1 MELLSDVKFYLNSVS
16 SDTVG
21 LYVDTLP
28 VPDMAQ
34 MRYSQWTVG
43 ADEDRAQP
51 DWTFEDIE
59 YSITAYQ
66 FKPESLSNT
75 DIHKFLQN
83 PQTLQLSILEGV
95 YFKIR
100 SISVRT
106 TSEYDNMRIR
116 YDINLTLAPFRYATV
131 NDEITLSSG
140 DVVEVGGNRYAKPIF
155 KVTVGASYLLTQSIT
170 LSVNGQQIQVNLADN
185 AETVIDSDREVIYS
199 GNNLLYN
206 NAVGKFPLLSPGQN
220 LISWTATLGVTT
232 VKMIK
237 NERWY

>member
-1 MELLSDVKFYLNSVS
+1 MELLSDAKFYLNSVS

-28 VPDMAQ
+28 VPEMAK

-43 ADEDRAQP
+43 ADEDRSQP
-51 DWTFEDIE
+51 DWTFEDVE

-106 TSEYDNMRIR
+106 TSEYENQRIR
-116 YDINLTLAPFRYATV
+116 YDINMTLAPFRYATV
-131 NDEITLSSG
+131 NDEITLTSG
-140 DVVEVGGNRYAKPIF
+140 QAVEVSGNRYCKPIF
-155 KVTVGASYLLTQSIT
+155 KIAVPNEYLAPQSIE
-170 LSVNGQQIQVNLADN
+170 LSVNFQTI
-185 AETVIDSDREVIYS
+185 TVALPNPATTIIDSEREIIYT
-199 GNNLLYN
+199 GNMLLYN

-220 LISWTATLGVTT
+220 LISWTATAGVSS
-232 VKMIK
+232 VKLIK

>member
-28 VPDMAQ
+28 VPQQGQ
-34 MRYSQWTVG
+34 MRYSQWSVG

-59 YSITAYQ
+59 YPITAYI
-66 FKPESLSNT
+66 FKPDSLSDT
-75 DIHKFLQN
+75 AIHKFLQN

-106 TSEYDNMRIR
+106 TSEYDNQRIR

-140 DVVEVGGNRYAKPIF
+140 DVITVAGNRYAKPII
-155 KVTVGASYLLTQSIT
+155 KVAVPNQYLAPQQIA
-170 LSVNGQQIQVNLADN
+170 LSVNMQTITIALPDQATTI
-185 AETVIDSDREVIYS
+185 IDSDREIIYV
-199 GNNLLYN
+199 GNELLRTSV
-206 NAVGKFPLLSPGQN
+206 VGKFPLLSPGQN
-220 LISWTATLGVTT
+220 VISWTATAGVTE
-232 VKMIK
+232 VSIIK